1 VWAAAVGYPGDSTYR
16 EFHKKDAEHGFQYW
30 RVTDS
35 NIDIAYKEPYE
46 PYHAGQRVE
55 EHARHFVWLIEQQLG
70 EFRNKHGEGGILAS
84 AYDTEL
90 FGHWWFEGVDWLKR
104 VLTLLAEHEEIDLST
119 ASDWL
124 EAHPS
129 DKVID
134 LPESS
139 WGHAGTHIT
148 WINPETTWMWSA
160 VYAAE
165 RRMEGLVDRYPT
177 ADGGTLQALSQA
189 ARELVL
195 LEASD
200 WEFLYTTGQARQYA
214 TDRFAEHVNRFN
226 NLAGALESGSDGEA
240 LAQLAQEYNERDNLF
255 PDIDYTLFA
264 RRQPE

>member
-1 VWAAAVGYPGDSTYR
+1 
-16 EFHKKDAEHGFQYW
+16 
-30 RVTDS
+30 
-35 NIDIAYKEPYE
+35 
-46 PYHAGQRVE
+46 
-55 EHARHFVWLIEQQLG
+55 
-70 EFRNKHGEGGILAS
+70 
-84 AYDTEL
+84 
-90 FGHWWFEGVDWLKR
+90 
-104 VLTLLAEHEEIDLST
+104 
-119 ASDWL
+119 
-124 EAHPS
+124 
-129 DKVID
+129 
-134 LPESS
+134 
-139 WGHAGTHIT
+139 
-148 WINPETTWMWSA
+148 
-160 VYAAE
+160 
-165 RRMEGLVDRYPT
+165 MEGLVDRYPT